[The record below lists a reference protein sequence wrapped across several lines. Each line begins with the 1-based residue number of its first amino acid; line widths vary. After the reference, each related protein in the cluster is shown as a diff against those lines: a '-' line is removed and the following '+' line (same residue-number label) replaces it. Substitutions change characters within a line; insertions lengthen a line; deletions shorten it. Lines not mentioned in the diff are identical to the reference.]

1 MERTHESLP
10 NTSMSTK
17 KAYDAIVIGAGSVGL
32 PTAYFLTLEGWRVL
46 VVDGESAPGQGQ
58 NKAAIG
64 GVRATHSDPAKIL
77 LCLQSIEIFTG
88 WQEKHGD
95 DLGWIPGGYCYPV
108 YRSEDEEILK
118 GILPIQKSHGL
129 DIDWVG
135 PERIVELIPGI
146 NETDLRGGTYSPGD
160 GQVSPL
166 MAAAQ
171 FWKQSRDRGCEFIF
185 GEPVTGLVLEGGK
198 VRGVRTVNDT
208 YHADVVVNAAG
219 SAAREIGEMAGIDI
233 PVVPDSH
240 EAGISAP
247 MERFFDPLIVDMRPG
262 PERKTKN
269 FYFGQ
274 NDRGQV
280 IFCYTPI
287 EPITGTNRSCT
298 SEFMP
303 IIARRLIDLIPRLE
317 NMLIRRVWRGLYP
330 MTPDGIIIL
339 DRVREVEGFYLEVGM
354 CGQGF
359 MLGPGVGLNMAS
371 FITRGEPAID
381 PDVFATLSFYR
392 DFDEQRAEVLE

>member
-1 MERTHESLP
+1 MRR
-10 NTSMSTK
+10 K
-17 KAYDAIVIGAGSVGL
+17 YDAIVIGAGSVGL
-32 PTAYFLTLEGWRVL
+32 PIAYFLTLEGWKVL
-46 VVDGESAPGQGQ
+46 VLDGAPSPGQGQ

-64 GVRATHSDPAKIL
+64 GVRATHSDPAKITI
-77 LCLQSIEIFTG
+77 CLQSLEVFST
-88 WQEKHGD
+88 WHEKHGA
-95 DLGWIPGGYCYPV
+95 DLGWVPGGYCFPV
-108 YRSEDEEILK
+108 YRKADEDMLK
-118 GILPIQKSHGL
+118 GILPIQKSYEL
-129 DIDWVG
+129 DIDWLG
-135 PERIVELIPGI
+135 PEGIKRLVPGI
-146 NETDLRGGTYSPGD
+146 NEKGLRGGTYSPGD

-166 MAAAQ
+166 MSAAA
-171 FWKQSRDRGCEFIF
+171 FWKESRDRGAEYRFK
-185 GEPVTGLVLEGGK
+185 EPVTGLVIKAGSI
-198 VRGVRTVNDT
+198 RGVKTIGGT

-219 SAAREIGEMAGIDI
+219 AEAREIGLMAGVDI

-247 MERFFDPLIVDMRPG
+247 MERFFDPLIVDIRPG
-262 PERKTKN
+262 PEGKTKN

-287 EPITGTNRSCT
+287 TPIVGKNVSCT

-303 IIARRLIDLIPRLE
+303 VIARRLIDLIPRLK

-339 DRVREVEGFYLEVGM
+339 DHVREVAGFYLAVGM

-359 MLGPGVGLNMAS
+359 MLGPGVGKNMAS
-371 FITRGEPAID
+371 LIVHGRPAID
-381 PDVFATLSFYR
+381 QAVFDTLSFYR
-392 DFDEQRAEVLE
+392 DFDTQRAEALR

>member
-1 MERTHESLP
+1 MVTRSKIT
-10 NTSMSTK
+10 
-17 KAYDAIVIGAGSVGL
+17 YDAIIIGAGSVGL
-32 PTAYFLTLEGWRVL
+32 PTAYFLTLEGWKVL
-46 VVDGESAPGQGQ
+46 VVDGEPSPGQGQ

-77 LCLQSIEIFTG
+77 LCLQSIEIFSG
-88 WQEKHGD
+88 WKERHGD
-95 DLGWIPGGYCYPV
+95 DLGWVQGGYCYPV
-108 YRSEDEEILK
+108 YRAEDEETLK
-118 GILPIQKSHGL
+118 AILPIQKGHGL

-135 PERIVELIPGI
+135 PERIAELIPGI
-146 NETDLRGGTYSPGD
+146 NRKDLRGGTYSPGD

-166 MAAAQ
+166 KAAAQ
-171 FWKQSRDRGCEFIF
+171 FWKQSRERGCEFRF
-185 GEPVTGLVLEGGK
+185 GETVTDLVIEGGK
-198 VRGVRTVNDT
+198 MRGVRTTKDL

-219 SAAREIGEMAGIDI
+219 STAREIGRMAGIDI

-262 PERKTKN
+262 PLGKTKN

-280 IFCYTPI
+280 IFCYTPLK
-287 EPITGTNRSCT
+287 PIVGTNRACT

-303 IIARRLIDLIPRLE
+303 IIARRLIDLIPRLK

-339 DRVREVEGFYLEVGM
+339 DHVGEVEGLYLEAGM

-359 MLGPGVGLNMAS
+359 MLGPGVGLNMAG
-371 FITRGEPAID
+371 FIARGEPVID
-381 PDVFATLSFYR
+381 PEVFSTLGFHR
-392 DFDEQRAEVLE
+392 DFGEQRAEVLE